1 MIRYS
6 LPTVLA
12 LLLVVMVSSVKL
24 AHAQP
29 ADPAPAQPPAATAPP
44 ADDDDA
50 KLRPAE
56 PDFVTINLPTTLPLP
71 AHAMN
76 FHLTH
81 RFNEDLRGDSFSTQL
96 GNVFGLD
103 NGANIG
109 LEFRYGV
116 MKHLQAVVQRTS
128 LSRTIQFSAKYDG
141 WHQTVTMPVAVS
153 AIVSIEGDNN
163 FHNTDGGAQAN
174 FAPAIGAVV
183 SRTVGGRLAVYAT
196 PMWVHN
202 TGTGATTT
210 TNTGFIGLGGR
221 ARFGSST
228 YVVLEAAP
236 RIGGLVIGDAEY
248 AFAIEKRVGAHV
260 FSLVFGNGPGTT
272 YRQLAHGGV
281 PERLN
286 LGFNLTRKF
295 Y

>member
-6 LPTVLA
+6 FSTVLA
-12 LLLVVMVSSVKL
+12 LFLTLAAVSTTPVY
-24 AHAQP
+24 
-29 ADPAPAQPPAATAPP
+29 AQPP
-44 ADDDDA
+44 DDDDA

-56 PDFVTINLPTTLPLP
+56 PDYVTINLPTTLPLP

-76 FHLTH
+76 FHLSH
-81 RFNEDLRGDSFSTQL
+81 RFNEDLRNDSIGTQFS
-96 GNVFGLD
+96 NVFGLD

-116 MKHLQAVVQRTS
+116 MKHLEAIVQRTS
-128 LSRTIQFSAKYDG
+128 LGKTIQFSAKYDG
-141 WHQTVTMPVAVS
+141 WHQTGTMPLGLS
-153 AIVSIEGDNN
+153 AIASIEGDNN
-163 FHNTDGGAQAN
+163 FHNTDGGDQAN

-183 SRTVGGRLAVYAT
+183 SRTISDRLALYVT

-202 TGTGATTT
+202 TGTGSVGTS
-210 TNTGFIGLGGR
+210 NTGFIGLGGR
-221 ARFGSST
+221 ARLGSST
-228 YVVLEAAP
+228 YFVLEGAP
-236 RIGGLVIGDAEY
+236 RVGGLAIGTAEY
-248 AFAIEKRVGAHV
+248 AFAIEERVGAHV
-260 FSLVFGNGPGTT
+260 FSLVFSNSAGTT

-281 PERLN
+281 PEHLT